1 MMETM
6 RFGPLLV
13 RFDRRVLRPRPW
25 TLAQPRWAA
34 ELFDDLPAGPILE
47 LCSGVGHLGLVL
59 ASLVERDLV
68 QVDADA
74 RACAYARR
82 NAVAAG
88 LPVRVDVRHAPIDGG
103 LAGDERFAFVLADPP
118 WVPSDETVR
127 YPGDPVHAIDGGADG
142 LAPARACVE
151 VTGHHLLSGGMS
163 ILQLR
168 DGHQAARIADHVDR
182 RPELG
187 LRVADSRTVDGANGV
202 LVRLVSDRSVPSDTR

>member
-1 MMETM
+1 METM

-13 RFDRRVLRPRPW
+13 RFDHGVLRPRPW
-25 TLAQPRWAA
+25 TLAQSRWAA

-68 QVDADA
+68 QVDVDA
-74 RACAYARR
+74 RACAHARW
-82 NAVAAG
+82 NAKAAG
-88 LPVRVDVRHAPIDGG
+88 LPVRVDVRHAPIDEG

-118 WVPSDETVR
+118 WVPSHETVR
-127 YPGDPVHAIDGGADG
+127 YPDDPIRAIDGGVDG
-142 LAPARACVE
+142 LEPARTCVE
-151 VTGHHLLSGGMS
+151 VTGHHLLPGGMS

-168 DGHQAARIADHVDR
+168 DEDQAAGIADHVHG

-187 LRVADSRTVDGANGV
+187 LRVADLRTVHGANGV
-202 LVRLVSDRSVPSDTR
+202 LVRLVSDRAAPWDTR